1 MVERTLKSFEALK
14 LLARQCFVHKR
25 VELLLFPAMTVKT
38 RFKPFATFIVAGNE
52 GATLP
57 ILTDFDRVPEEVRPS
72 SEILEVVGI
81 NALGFVVL
89 VIEWTPFSFEEKD
102 EELKVTRLN
111 TGHQMVH
118 KADF

>member
-1 MVERTLKSFEALK
+1 
-14 LLARQCFVHKR
+14 
-25 VELLLFPAMTVKT
+25 
-38 RFKPFATFIVAGNE
+38 
-52 GATLP
+52 
-57 ILTDFDRVPEEVRPS
+57 
-72 SEILEVVGI
+72 LEVVGI